1 MCTFFSSYLWM
12 QYHIQFSIHYI
23 QVMLDTPAESNFLV
37 WINCGSLFEGL
48 AESLDISRYISHG
61 GHEKLWDCVKKE

>member
-12 QYHIQFSIHYI
+12 QYHIQLSIHYI

-37 WINCGSLFEGL
+37 WINCGSLF
-48 AESLDISRYISHG
+48 
-61 GHEKLWDCVKKE
+61 